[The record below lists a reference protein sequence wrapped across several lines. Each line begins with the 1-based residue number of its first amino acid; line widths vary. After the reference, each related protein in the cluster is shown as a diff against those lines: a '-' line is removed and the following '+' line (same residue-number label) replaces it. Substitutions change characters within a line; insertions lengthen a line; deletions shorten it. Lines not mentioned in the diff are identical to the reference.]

1 MNFWLNCIMR
11 NRTLIADDNLLILW
25 TMHFGIEDHSSFCEM
40 FVIERDRLPDWMEE
54 HKNMLIEG

>member
-1 MNFWLNCIMR
+1 MR

-25 TMHFGIEDHSSFCEM
+25 TMHFGVEDYSSFYDM

>member
-11 NRTLIADDNLLILW
+11 NRTLIADDNLLILL
-25 TMHFGIEDHSSFCEM
+25 TMHFGVEDYSSFYDM